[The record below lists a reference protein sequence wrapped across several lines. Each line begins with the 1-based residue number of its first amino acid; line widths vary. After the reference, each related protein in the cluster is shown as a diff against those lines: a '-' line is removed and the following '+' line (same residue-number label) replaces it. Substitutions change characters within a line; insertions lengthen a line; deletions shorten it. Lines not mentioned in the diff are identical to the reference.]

1 MGNIKLDKIDKKLL
15 GYIFHR
21 FREPITK
28 IAKSCRISR
37 EQAEYRI
44 KKYQEKGFVKGFFP
58 LFNLYSLGYNKN
70 YIIKLRVKNPKH
82 ENLENLPS
90 NNVLIFTRLQCYG
103 GWDYILTIFAKDKKD
118 VINFISKLYDLWG
131 NELLDYDIFEPLE
144 IHFFPL
150 KIFGSREDDKTLS
163 FFETEKMKIDFLDE
177 KIIKIISKN
186 ANIRIIELA
195 EKLNEKV
202 ETINYR
208 LKRLEKN
215 LILGYRL
222 FLDLEKIDYNLS
234 SIFLKL
240 NNLSTIE
247 IKKILGYSKNRE
259 KIHACSIGIGKF
271 NLVFQIIYQNQKEL
285 SEEINKIKELFS
297 DKIVGY
303 ELVNIEKELTP
314 KTSPF

>member
-1 MGNIKLDKIDKKLL
+1 MESIKLDKIDKKLL
-15 GYIFHR
+15 SYIFHR

-44 KKYQEKGFVKGFFP
+44 KKYQKKGFVKGFFP
-58 LFNLYSLGYNKN
+58 LFNLYSLSYNKN

-82 ENLENLPS
+82 ENLTNIS
-90 NNVLIFTRLQCYG
+90 FGNVLIFTRLQCYG

-163 FFETEKMKIDFLDE
+163 FFETEKIKIDFLDE
-177 KIIKIISKN
+177 KIIKLISKN

-208 LKRLEKN
+208 LKRLEKT

-222 FLDLEKIDYNLS
+222 FLDLEKIDYNLA

-240 NNLSTIE
+240 NNLSSIE
-247 IKKILGYSKNRE
+247 IKKILEYAKSRE
-259 KIHACSIGIGKF
+259 KIHACGIGIGKF
-271 NLVFQIIYQNQKEL
+271 NLIFQIVYQNQKEL

-303 ELVNIEKELTP
+303 ELINIEKELTP